1 MKGLNQILPLDFED
15 RLEVIEANSK
25 CLKAYEDAVVAS

>member
-1 MKGLNQILPLDFED
+1 MKGPNQILSLG
-15 RLEVIEANSK
+15 LEVIDANSK